1 MPLPIPNLD
10 DRTFEQ
16 LVTEGR
22 SLIPRYSKEWTNHNP
37 SDPGITLLELFAY
50 LTEAAIFQLNQ
61 VPDSSI
67 ENFLRLLA
75 ICREGL
81 AGTREPIDQ
90 TIARALEALEEG
102 QRAITAAEFE
112 ALARQAVLPEHPA
125 VARAKYVRL
134 VDELCVHSDPHPG
147 EPPAVN
153 TIIVIPD
160 DRASDRP
167 MPSQALMDHLFQYLK
182 DHSLLATR
190 IHVIGPEYVEVRVNT
205 SVVRRPGSGL
215 TAPQLQE
222 TIQRFLHPL
231 MGGQGGTGWPFGRWV
246 YRSEIFQLL
255 EGLPQVDHVVSLELR
270 PDSPNGIARAEGIE
284 IPSSALIYAPRA
296 NIIVTVEDVR

>member
-50 LTEAAIFQLNQ
+50 LAEAAIFQLNQ
-61 VPDSSI
+61 VPDGSL

-75 ICREGL
+75 VCREGL
-81 AGTREPIDQ
+81 EGIREPIDQ
-90 TIARALEALEEG
+90 TVGRALGALEEG

-112 ALARQAVLPEHPA
+112 ALTMQAGSREQPP

-134 VDELCVHSDPHPG
+134 VDELCVHANAHPG
-147 EPPAVN
+147 EPLAPS

-167 MPSQALMDHLFQYLK
+167 VPSQAFMDRLFQYLK

-190 IHVIGPEYVEVRVNT
+190 IHVIGPEYVEVRIDT
-205 SVVRRPGSGL
+205 AVVRRPGSGL
-215 TAPQLQE
+215 TVPQLQE
-222 TIQRFLHPL
+222 SLNRFLHPL
-231 MGGQGGTGWPFGRWV
+231 LGGQEGTGWPFGRWV

-255 EGLPQVDHVVSLELR
+255 EGLPQVDHVVSLELQ
-270 PDSPNGIARAEGIE
+270 PLSPNGIAHTEGIE
-284 IPSSALIYAPRA
+284 IPSSALIYAPRG